1 MKRRLET
8 LVSDYVHRSRLEK
21 WDAER
26 FISKGSGLRGELL
39 IRLSC
44 ELGADLEVALNAAVA
59 VELIHNASLVHDD
72 IMDRGLERRGRPTA
86 YAMLGEHQAILL
98 GDVLIAEAYNVIADL
113 KIDPD
118 TKVQLIRIISQSIAE
133 ASAGQGA
140 QIGCSADTACTLE
153 ACLDWSRLKTGS
165 LFALPVKIALGLNKN
180 DQFLEESAEAA
191 IELGLA
197 YQIKDDLS
205 DWLGCKIG
213 RTGLSDTENNQW
225 TFARIAERDAP
236 GNEISF
242 MLDLI
247 KNAEHRYRTLAE
259 ELPLFVRKVLKLI
272 AGRLLVIPGSVD
284 FADAQAT
291 GESLR

>member
-1 MKRRLET
+1 MRRLET
-8 LVSDYVHRSRLEK
+8 LVTDYVQSSRLVE

-39 IRLSC
+39 IRLC
-44 ELGADLEVALNAAVA
+44 HELGADLEVALNAAVA

-72 IMDRGLERRGRPTA
+72 IMDRDLERRGRPTA

-98 GDVLIAEAYNVIADL
+98 GDVLIAEAYNVIAGLPVDAE
-113 KIDPD
+113 
-118 TKVQLIRIISQSIAE
+118 TKVNLIRIMSQSIAE

-140 QIGCSADTACTLE
+140 QISCSANTACTLE

-165 LFALPVKIALGLNKN
+165 LFALPVKVALGFNKN
-180 DQFLEESAEAA
+180 DQFLEQSAEAA

-213 RTGLSDTENNQW
+213 RNGLSDTKNDQW

-242 MLDLI
+242 LLDLI
-247 KNAEHRYRTLAE
+247 KNAECRYRTIAE

-272 AGRLLVIPGSVD
+272 ASRLLVIPGSVD
-284 FADAQAT
+284 FPDAQVVS
-291 GESLR
+291 ESAK